1 MRIAALQF
9 DVRRGDV
16 AANLARVRRGLE
28 RAREGSVELV
38 LLPEMWPTSFP
49 ESGADLDAEL
59 ARTTD
64 ALGELARCSRE
75 LGLAVGGSSFARAR
89 PGDALDPREAPR
101 TREAPRNRLTL
112 FDRGERVLEYDK
124 VHLFSPTAETEVF
137 SAGDAPPATIELRGA
152 RVSGLVC
159 YDLRFPEL
167 WHRPFDAN
175 VELLLV
181 PAQWPKPR
189 EAHLKALVAGVAAAN
204 QCFVLACN
212 RTGSETVGRRE
223 LVLDFPGNS
232 LVAAP
237 SGEVLAEG
245 RGEDGLL
252 VADIDLELARELKR
266 RVPVA
271 KDRRT
276 ELYARW
282 QLVS

>member
-1 MRIAALQF
+1 MPAMRIAALQF

-28 RAREGSVELV
+28 RARAGEVELV

-49 ESGADLDAEL
+49 ESGADLETEL
-59 ARTTD
+59 ARTND

-89 PGDALDPREAPR
+89 AG
-101 TREAPRNRLTL
+101 EAPRNRLTL
-112 FDRGERVLEYDK
+112 FERGERVLEYDK

-137 SAGDAPPATIELRGA
+137 SAGDAPPATVDVRGA

-159 YDLRFPEL
+159 YDLRFPDL
-167 WHRPFDAN
+167 WHRPFAAN

-189 EAHLKALVAGVAAAN
+189 DAHFKALVAGVAAAN

-212 RTGSETVGRRE
+212 RTGRETVGRRE

-237 SGEVLAEG
+237 SGEILAEG
-245 RGEDGLL
+245 HGDDGLL
-252 VADIDLELARELKR
+252 VADVDLELARELKR

-271 KDRRT
+271 KDRRG
-276 ELYARW
+276 ELYASW
-282 QLVS
+282 